1 MRRLVNNIIS
11 VGFSLV
17 KFSLIKLFH
26 WKEFTFSPVE
36 RFSPNVVT
44 EFNKGSNVNF
54 GKMVR
59 VHSGTKIKVR
69 GGARLVIGS
78 NAKINYYCIIACHD

>member
-11 VGFSLV
+11 VS
-17 KFSLIKLFH
+17 FSLIKLSIIKLFR
-26 WKEFTFSPVE
+26 WKNFTFSPVE

-44 EFNKGSNVNF
+44 EFNKGSHVNF

-59 VHSGTKIKVR
+59 VHSVNVYAVPKR
-69 GGARLVIGS
+69 
-78 NAKINYYCIIACHD
+78 